1 MEYKVDTCGLVIGL
15 IDNYS
20 EISSKELFEKEFEK
34 NIFAE
39 YKKDVELYGGEID
52 KNLFRPAGYHLFGD
66 CNMAILSLID
76 DFAFPNRVL
85 HTGHGYSDDTES
97 KRKYSLQII
106 NGIHT
111 WIDGAPELLSLKEQ
125 AQATFLRTEDRYPFI
140 GIVNYKLNNGL
151 LIGNGIELL
160 ELLKRKLY
168 QLKKNV
174 NYDIELIC
182 IDSFSNNELIVV
194 YFAYNLS
201 SISFFTNETRTLKL
215 RDLAG
220 NDNKDVTQIEE
231 LALHSLLFQSLGKQ
245 QEELHEVYLL
255 EQVKDAHIFAT
266 SFSHLGYDIQLSKC
280 QMPNNEILSFQYQW
294 DLKPGHY
301 IDFKEVVIN
310 KKQIFTGNIEERIMP
325 GTDMMQLIVKETT
338 FQQFQDQLNRLTN
351 EELLQKY
358 IRKQRI
364 NVIFSK
370 HGMNKELANTE
381 EHPELMKRLRE
392 CGFSHDDLSRLRQD
406 LDACRVSKV
415 LKERTLKMFGTFNN
429 GITDLLFFS
438 YFIELK
444 GYLEAIR
451 KRISYYRKT
460 ISDNISLEDFHIWLN
475 RMIRNFEQAYYNRF
489 HHNSRMLNL
498 ADLNLEYNGGI
509 QQLISAYDAAY
520 KTILRKLINTEADDN
535 CVYVSG
541 YERVSSDK
549 VSLRINISHITYP
562 ELYAATIWKEAI
574 NFYWDS
580 DENNIPENIH
590 QINIQT
596 NKRLILDDDSIR
608 MLKSRI
614 LYNKDY
620 KPDSYVHTL
629 MFDSVNEAFIHY
641 LMADA
646 FVFKIGYMG
655 DFDIFTFWYWHYFLQ
670 MSHFYDYEGEMRP
683 EAFVKFLIRW
693 LFIKRLAQE
702 AALDMPEEYIAFDPK
717 VAELW
722 HCYINEASSF
732 IDVLLNELEK
742 FDFMN
747 HIDAEAAHLQFME
760 LGFKDILEKELPNE
774 EIIKLIEG
782 YVHALNNTLEEYAI
796 SFKEGKVILLQKK
809 EGSDFPF
816 MRNLMFCY
824 LQSIKGL
831 NAPYNK
837 YAHVLERDNK
847 GKILQN
853 EQYSSILADSLGGM
867 FIYDGTK
874 RGEYFRLRSIF
885 YKSLWGAGSQ
895 IKKDYLKPLL

>member
-15 IDNYS
+15 LDNYS
-20 EISSKELFEKEFEK
+20 EISSIELFEKEFKK
-34 NIFAE
+34 NIFAG
-39 YKKDVELYGGEID
+39 YKKDVEQYGGTID
-52 KNLFRPAGYHLFGD
+52 KDLFRPVGYQLFGD
-66 CNMAILSLID
+66 YNMAILSLID

-85 HTGHGYSDDTES
+85 HTGHGYSDDIDG

-111 WIDGAPELLSLKEQ
+111 WIDGAPELHSLKEQ
-125 AQATFLRTEDRYPFI
+125 AKATFLKVEDRYPFI
-140 GIVNYKLNNGL
+140 GIVNYKINNGL

-168 QLKKNV
+168 QLKGNV
-174 NYDIELIC
+174 KYNIELIC

-194 YFAYNLS
+194 YFAYELS
-201 SISFFTNETRTLKL
+201 SISFFTNETRILKL
-215 RDLAG
+215 RDLA
-220 NDNKDVTQIEE
+220 DKDTLAQLEE
-231 LALHSLLFQSLGKQ
+231 LAQNSLLYQSLSKQ
-245 QEELHEVYLL
+245 QEELHKMSILD
-255 EQVKDAHIFAT
+255 QVKDAHIFAT
-266 SFSHLGYDIQLSKC
+266 SFSHLGYDMQFSKC
-280 QMPNNEILSFQYQW
+280 KLIKNELLSFQYQW

-301 IDFKEVVIN
+301 IDFKQVIIN
-310 KKQIFTGNIEERIMP
+310 EKHIFTGNIEERIMP
-325 GTDMMQLIVKETT
+325 GTDMMQLIIKETT
-338 FQQFQDQLNRLTN
+338 FQQFQTQLTN
-351 EELLQKY
+351 LNKEKLLQKY

-364 NVIFSK
+364 NVIFGK
-370 HGMNKELANTE
+370 HGMNRELRNSE
-381 EHPELMKRLRE
+381 EHPELMRRLRE
-392 CGFSHDDLSRLRQD
+392 CGFSHDNLNQLRLD

-415 LKERTLKMFGTFNN
+415 LKERTLKMYGTFNN

-460 ISDNISLEDFHIWLN
+460 ISNNISLEDFHTWLN

-489 HHNSRMLNL
+489 HHNSRMLNI
-498 ADLNLEYNGGI
+498 ADFNLEYNGGI
-509 QQLISAYDAAY
+509 QQLISAYDTAY
-520 KTILRKLINTEADDN
+520 KTILRKLINNEADDN

-549 VSLRINISHITYP
+549 DSLRINISHITYP

-580 DENNIPENIH
+580 TENNVPQNIH

-596 NKRLILDDDSIR
+596 NKRLIMDDDSIR

-614 LYNKDY
+614 LYNKNY

-629 MFDSVNEAFIHY
+629 MFNSINEAFIHY

-670 MSHFYDYEGEMRP
+670 MSHFYNHEGEMRP
-683 EAFVKFLIRW
+683 EAFIKFLVRW
-693 LFIKRLAQE
+693 LFIKHLAQE
-702 AALDMPEEYIAFDPK
+702 AAADMSEDYIAFDPK

-722 HCYINEASSF
+722 HCYINESSTF
-732 IDVLLNELEK
+732 IDVLLSELEK

-747 HIDAEAAHLQFME
+747 HVDAEAAHLQFLD
-760 LGFKDILEKELPNE
+760 LGFKDSLEKELTND
-774 EIIKLIEG
+774 EITKSIED
-782 YVHALNNTLEEYAI
+782 YIHTLNDTLQEYAT
-796 SFKEGKVILLQKK
+796 SFKNGKVILLQRK
-809 EGSDFPF
+809 EDSDFPF
-816 MRNLMFCY
+816 IRNLMFCY
-824 LQSIKGL
+824 LQSIKEM

-837 YAHVLERDNK
+837 HTHVLERDNE
-847 GKILQN
+847 GNILKQK
-853 EQYSSILADSLGGM
+853 QYCSILADSLGGM
-867 FIYDGTK
+867 FIYNGTK

-885 YKSLWGAGSQ
+885 YKSLWGASFL